1 MTAPLPDGSGAGEAM
16 LQAIKMAGIQPEDV
30 DYINAHGTSTPTND
44 SGETTAIKYALGDY
58 AHKVPISSS
67 KGHFGHLLGAAG
79 GVESIMA
86 VKALQEGFIPPTL
99 GLENSDEA
107 CDLDYVPGEGRK
119 QDIQYALSNSLGFGG
134 HNAVLCFKRWDG
146 A

>member
-1 MTAPLPDGSGAGEAM
+1 MT
-16 LQAIKMAGIQPEDV
+16 
-30 DYINAHGTSTPTND
+30 
-44 SGETTAIKYALGDY
+44 
-58 AHKVPISSS
+58 
-67 KGHFGHLLGAAG
+67 
-79 GVESIMA
+79 

-99 GLENSDEA
+99 GLENSDDA
-107 CDLDYVPGEGRK
+107 CNLDYVPGEGRK